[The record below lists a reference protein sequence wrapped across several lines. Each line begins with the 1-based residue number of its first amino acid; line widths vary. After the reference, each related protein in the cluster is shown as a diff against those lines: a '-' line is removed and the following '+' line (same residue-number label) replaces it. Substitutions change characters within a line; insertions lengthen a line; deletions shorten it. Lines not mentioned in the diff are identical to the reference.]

1 MVGGNVS
8 EVTTVATG
16 WGLSFVVVATYAL
29 WGVGRGKT
37 IGRELGIGGREE
49 LEPESDSSKPA
60 DS

>member
-1 MVGGNVS
+1 MN

-29 WGVGRGKT
+29 WVVGRGKT

>member
-1 MVGGNVS
+1 MN

-29 WGVGRGKT
+29 WVVGRGKMV
-37 IGRELGIGGREE
+37 GRELGIGGGEE
-49 LEPESDSSKPA
+49 LEPKSDSSKPA